1 MEIYYI
7 VQLNLQNTCIMDS
20 TDKRMSAILIK
31 NDFHKKDYVQKIF
44 IRFLAQQL
52 VFIRTGLY

>member
-31 NDFHKKDYVQKIF
+31 NDFHKKDYVQ
-44 IRFLAQQL
+44 
-52 VFIRTGLY
+52 